1 MKSFLTAICL
11 TLGLSLGAVSA
22 AWSADSQKGVAAY
35 NAGDYATALREWTSL
50 AKQGNA
56 SAQFFLGYMYGNGE
70 GVAQDDKTAVKWWT
84 LAAEQGNAF
93 AQYNL
98 GLMYDEGKGVLQDYV
113 RAHMWWNIAASNGIE
128 SAAKNRGIVAK
139 KMTPA
144 QIAEAQKLARECVR
158 KKYKDC

>member
-1 MKSFLTAICL
+1 MKSSLTAICL
-11 TLGLSLGAVSA
+11 TLALSLGTVGA
-22 AWSADSQKGVAAY
+22 AWGADFQKGVAAY

-84 LAAEQGNAF
+84 LAAEQGNTF

-113 RAHMWWNIAASNGIE
+113 RAHMWWNIAASNGH
-128 SAAKNRGIVAK
+128 KVASRRRDDVTSH
-139 KMTPA
+139 MTPA
-144 QIAEAQKLARECVR
+144 DISKAQNLARECVR